1 MKSTKI
7 SDYMVTNVVS
17 VEPDTD
23 LFQAIGLILK
33 HKIDG
38 MPVIDQKG
46 RVVGILTQWNC
57 LKLILSGSYTD
68 EIGGLVQDVMEKD
81 VHTISPHDDVV
92 DVAAVM
98 NREGWKQAFPVVERG
113 KLVGTISCRDI
124 LEVIYDFDTHKAA

>member
-23 LFQAIGLILK
+23 LFQAIGLMLK

-38 MPVIDQKG
+38 MPVLDKKG
-46 RVVGILTQWNC
+46 RIVGMLTQWNC

-68 EIGGLVQDVMEKD
+68 EIGGQVRDVMEKD
-81 VHTISPHDDVV
+81 VHTISPYDDVV

-98 NREGWKQAFPVVERG
+98 TRKGLKQAFPVVEQG
-113 KLVGTISCRDI
+113 KLAGTISCRDI